1 MTLFNFNVRII
12 CRGEYEARHNYKT
25 YGMPIYMDR
34 HDVSEAVTAEYVAQL
49 HQQDLKVQDQFGC
62 RGLTYWFDDKRKTAF
77 CLIEAPNMKALE
89 DMHNHAHGQVPHRII
104 EVEPSIVESFLG
116 RIEDPKKTKDTEL
129 NIIDDPAFRVIMI
142 IELKQ
147 QVLFRGTSEQFQS
160 SLKDFNRE
168 VIDLLGAFGGKP
180 VRQTDY
186 YYLVSFPS
194 VSNAVHAA
202 LNIQSAFHD
211 TSNGDLKNN
220 IILKVGL
227 SAGVPVTE
235 KQQIFEDTIK
245 IAEQICQVIKSEIV
259 VTSEVRHLYES
270 ENVDI
275 FHENEKV
282 IALTKED
289 EKFIAAFM
297 DHMGAV
303 WNNVNLKVDDFTK
316 RVGHSKSQV
325 YRKMMLLTGKSPNT
339 FIKDYRLNEAVKL
352 LNKNAG
358 NISDIAFETGFSSP
372 SYFSKCFQKKY
383 GHFPSGYLVART
395 STATEKQTA

>member
-1 MTLFNFNVRII
+1 
-12 CRGEYEARHNYKT
+12 
-25 YGMPIYMDR
+25 MPIYMDR
-34 HDVSEAVTAEYVAQL
+34 HDVSEGVTAEHVAKL

-77 CLIEAPNMKALE
+77 CLIDAPNMKALQ

-104 EVEPSIVESFLG
+104 EVEPGIVESFLG

-129 NIIDDPAFRVIMI
+129 NIIDDPAFRTIMI
-142 IELKQ
+142 IELKHRVPFQ
-147 QVLFRGTSEQFQS
+147 APLEQFQS

-168 VIDLLGAFGGKP
+168 VIDILGAFGGKS

-202 LNIQSAFHD
+202 FNIQSNFHD
-211 TSNGDLKNN
+211 ASNGELKNN

-227 SAGVPVTE
+227 NAGVPVTE
-235 KQQIFEDTIK
+235 KQQLFEDTIR

-270 ENVDI
+270 ENADI
-275 FHENEKV
+275 FHENERV

-297 DHMGAV
+297 DHMGSV
-303 WNNVNLKVDDFTK
+303 WNNVNLKVDDFAK

-325 YRKMMLLTGKSPNT
+325 YRKMISLTGKSPIT

-358 NISDIAFETGFSSP
+358 NISEIAFETGFSSP

-383 GHFPSGYLVART
+383 GHFPSGYLL
-395 STATEKQTA
+395 SKTASVLEKQHA